1 MPRKTVY
8 EKRNVKGEGDV
19 QYDLGVGPHSGNCQ
33 AKPPERIAVQKVA
46 DKDDAP
52 ERHPRVG
59 IGELPAPDVR
69 YNASVNQYYFQG
81 GIDWQPGMRGTSR
94 LNFID

>member
-1 MPRKTVY
+1 MPRKTEY
-8 EKRNVKGEGDV
+8 EKRNVKGEGDW
-19 QYDLGVGPHSGNCQ
+19 QYYLGVRPHSGKRK
-33 AKPPERIAVQKVA
+33 AKRPERIAVQKVA

-59 IGELPAPDVR
+59 ISELPAPDVS

-94 LNFID
+94 LNIID